1 MCTHAATLTRPC
13 SFPISAGRHL
23 AALPVDAKIG
33 KLLVLAAALGCLAP
47 ALSIAAAASHK
58 SPFQPPFDQQDA
70 ANRARRAMC
79 AAGKP
84 QTQVA
89 DPNSRHSMDSAWN
102 RSPGT

>member
-1 MCTHAATLTRPC
+1 M
-13 SFPISAGRHL
+13 
-23 AALPVDAKIG
+23 DAKIG

-79 AAGKP
+79 AAGEPSVTKL
-84 QTQVA
+84 
-89 DPNSRHSMDSAWN
+89 
-102 RSPGT
+102 